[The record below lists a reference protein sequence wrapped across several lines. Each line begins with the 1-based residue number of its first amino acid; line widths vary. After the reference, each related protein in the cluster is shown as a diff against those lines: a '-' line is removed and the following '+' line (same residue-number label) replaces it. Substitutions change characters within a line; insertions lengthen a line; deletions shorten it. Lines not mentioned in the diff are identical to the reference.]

1 LRGSF
6 LIHLTPLGP
15 SLSTGGKA
23 HRHPMAF
30 VEAGNVE
37 TFLTFRMS
45 GRRDCLQRGGRD
57 PSPTRIWKAINLL

>member
-6 LIHLTPLGP
+6 IHLTPLAP

-23 HRHPMAF
+23 YRHPRAF

-37 TFLTFRMS
+37 TFLTLRLGS
-45 GRRDCLQRGGRD
+45 RRDDLRLSGRD
-57 PSPTRIWKAINLL
+57 PTPTRIWKAIKLL

>member
-6 LIHLTPLGP
+6 LIHLTPLTP

-23 HRHPMAF
+23 DRHPMAF
-30 VEAGNVE
+30 VEARNVE
-37 TFLTFRMS
+37 TFLTLRLS
-45 GRRDCLQRGGRD
+45 GRRDYLRRGGRD